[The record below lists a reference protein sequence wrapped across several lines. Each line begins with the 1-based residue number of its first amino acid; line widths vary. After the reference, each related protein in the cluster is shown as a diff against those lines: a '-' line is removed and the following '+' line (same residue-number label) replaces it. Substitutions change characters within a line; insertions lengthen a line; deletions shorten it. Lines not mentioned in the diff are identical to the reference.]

1 MRGKAPHSTVGSFPM
16 TSKSALS
23 VLSLQHAQS
32 EGCVCMYV
40 CLCVCMCVC
49 KGTVVCV
56 KEADIR
62 ESIVRM
68 LWIHLVE
75 AAKP

>member
-16 TSKSALS
+16 TSKSALG
-23 VLSLQHAQS
+23 VLSLQSVLSAQS
-32 EGCVCMYV
+32 KG
-40 CLCVCMCVC
+40 CVCMCVY
-49 KGTVVCV
+49 KGTVACI
-56 KEADIR
+56 KETDIR